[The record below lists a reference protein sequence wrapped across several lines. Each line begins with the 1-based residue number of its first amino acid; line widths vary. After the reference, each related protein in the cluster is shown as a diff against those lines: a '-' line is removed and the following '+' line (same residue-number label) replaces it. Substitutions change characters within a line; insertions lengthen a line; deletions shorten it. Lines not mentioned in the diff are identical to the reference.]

1 MTSLL
6 PKNTDVNVTEKRGMY
21 VGGSDISTIIG
32 LNRYKTQYEL
42 ALEKTGIKPS
52 EFKGNE
58 YTQFGNILEPQIRD
72 YINAVN
78 ETNFIPQTKIDED
91 RNIRCNTDGYD
102 AKNKIILEIKTHGNN
117 PDKKSY
123 IAQMQLYMAQFGC
136 DYGWLALY
144 KRPENFDTEFDSGRL
159 QIEVI
164 ERDEEYV
171 NKIYKAIETFWLRC
185 EYLKDNPEMTEQEFM
200 AIGQNEITVVARQI
214 EKLELQLVQF
224 NQLQEKYKSMKKK
237 LYDLME
243 EYDIKKWETDRIIIT
258 RTLPT
263 KRESLDSK
271 KLKADHPDLFETYK
285 KVSTVAGSVRI
296 KLKEAN

>member
-1 MTSLL
+1 MSIL
-6 PKNTDVNVTEKRGMY
+6 PVKNDPNVTNKRNLY
-21 VGGSDISTIIG
+21 VGGSDIPTILGI
-32 LNRYKTQYEL
+32 NQYKTQYQL
-42 ALEKTGIKPS
+42 AREKLSIVKN
-52 EFKGNE
+52 EFKDNE
-58 YTQFGNILEPQIRD
+58 YTEYGNILEPQIRE
-72 YINAVN
+72 YINSIN
-78 ETNFIPQTKIDED
+78 ETNFKPATKIDEE
-91 RNIRCNTDGYD
+91 RKIRSNTDGFD
-102 AKNKIILEIKTHGNN
+102 EEAGLILEIKTHGKN
-117 PDKKSY
+117 PTMNVY
-123 IAQMQLYMAQFGC
+123 EAQMQLYMWHFGVEF
-136 DYGWLALY
+136 GWLALY
-144 KRPENFDTEFDSGRL
+144 ERPDDFDIEFDVERL
-159 QIEVI
+159 QIKLI
-164 ERDEEYV
+164 ERDDEYV
-171 NKIYKAIETFWLRC
+171 QKILDAVETFWIRC

>member
-21 VGGSDISTIIG
+21 VGGSDISTILG

-58 YTQFGNILEPQIRD
+58 YTEYGNILEPQIRE
-72 YINAVN
+72 YINSIN
-78 ETNFIPQTKIDED
+78 KTNFKPATKIDEE
-91 RNIRCNTDGYD
+91 RKIRSNTDGHD
-102 AKNKIILEIKTHGNN
+102 KEAGLILEIKTHGKN
-117 PDKKSY
+117 PTLKVY
-123 IAQMQLYMAQFGC
+123 EAQMQLYMWHFGVEF
-136 DYGWLALY
+136 GWLALY
-144 KRPENFDTEFDSGRL
+144 ERPEDFDIEFDVERL
-159 QIEVI
+159 KINQV
-164 ERDEEYV
+164 ERDDEYIQ
-171 NKIYKAIETFWLRC
+171 KILDAIETFWIRC
-185 EYLKDNPEMTEQEFM
+185 EYLKEKPDMTEQEFM
-200 AIGQNEITVVARQI
+200 GIGQNELTVVAQQV
-214 EKLELQLVQF
+214 EKLELQLANF
-224 NQLQEKYKSMKKK
+224 KK
-237 LYDLME
+237 LEEQYKTMKNKLYQLME

>member
-1 MTSLL
+1 MFGQ
-6 PKNTDVNVTEKRGMY
+6 KDVNVVQHRDKW
-21 VGGSDISTIIG
+21 VGGSDVPAILGISK
-32 LNRYKTQYEL
+32 YKTQFQL
-42 ALEKTGIKPS
+42 AKEKTGIEPS

-58 YTQFGNILEPQIRD
+58 YTEYGNVLEPQIRD
-72 YINAVN
+72 YINAIN
-78 ETNFIPQTKIDED
+78 ETNFVPDTRIDREKG
-91 RNIRCNTDGYD
+91 IRSNTDGYD
-102 AKNKIILEIKTHGNN
+102 AENQLILEIKTHGKT
-117 PDKKSY
+117 PDVKSY
-123 IAQMQLYMAQFGC
+123 EAQMQLYMYHF
-136 DYGWLALY
+136 DVRYGWLALY
-144 KRPENFDTEFDSGRL
+144 ERPGNFDAEFDADRL
-159 QIEVI
+159 GIKVVH
-164 ERDEEYV
+164 RDDEYV
-171 NKIYKAIETFWLRC
+171 QKILDAIETFWIRC
-185 EYLKDNPEMTEQEFM
+185 EYLKEKPDMTEQEFM
-200 AIGQNEITVVARQI
+200 SVGQNELTIVAQQV

-263 KRESLDSK
+263 KRESLNSK